1 MKRNSLIGAFL
12 FLIWAILAQPSFGQS
27 LFADFKAH
35 QVGDIVTI
43 YIVEFSTASNAA
55 SSKTDNSNKSG
66 LSSGG
71 GTGALKFLPLFGAD
85 LKYGNSFEG
94 KGETTQHGQ
103 LKAKMSA
110 KIVGK
115 SPSGT
120 LKIQGKKVVE
130 INGDKQIT
138 ILTGW
143 VRPEDVTTDNVVYS
157 YNIADAQISYKGKGV
172 VNAAQKPGWVTKII
186 NWIF

>member
-1 MKRNSLIGAFL
+1 MTHSRFFGVFLLILGLMVARPSL
-12 FLIWAILAQPSFGQS
+12 GQS
-27 LFADFKAH
+27 LFADYKAH

-43 YIVEFSTASNAA
+43 YIVEFSTASNSAA
-55 SSKTDNSNKSG
+55 SKTDNSNKSS

-71 GTGALKFLPLFGAD
+71 GSGALRFLPLFGAD

-110 KIVGK
+110 KIVERA
-115 SPSGT
+115 SSGI
-120 LKIQGKKVVE
+120 LKIEGKKVVE

-138 ILTGW
+138 VLTGW

-172 VNAAQKPGWVTKII
+172 VNAAQKPGWITKII

>member
-1 MKRNSLIGAFL
+1 MKKRPFL
-12 FLIWAILAQPSFGQS
+12 FSLLISIGLVFSTQTFGQS
-27 LFADFKAH
+27 LFADYKAH
-35 QVGDIVTI
+35 RVGDIVTI
-43 YIVEFSTASNAA
+43 YIVEFSTASNSAA
-55 SSKTDNSNKSG
+55 SKTDNSNKSK

-71 GTGALKFLPLFGAD
+71 GSGALKFLPLFGAD
-85 LKYGNSFEG
+85 LSYGNTFEG
-94 KGETTQHGQ
+94 KGETSQHGQ

-110 KIVGK
+110 KIVEK

-120 LKIQGKKVVE
+120 LKIEGKKVVQ

-138 ILTGW
+138 VLTGW

-157 YNIADAQISYKGKGV
+157 YNIADAQISYQGKGA